1 MMLLSYIILQA
12 APASNSGS
20 SLLVVLIVIGAVV
33 SIKLVLD
40 SGKKRKQ
47 FVYDEFS
54 KKIRELSDK
63 NKALKS
69 ELDET
74 KKNLDR
80 QIKDNLEL
88 QRKLSDHNKYY
99 DILKEKYL
107 HLDEQARQIKD
118 NITMPEFTSY
128 RRTGQKLCALDIIKM
143 KDEIL
148 SWMKDGTKYYLV
160 LKQRFIDGVDYEPK
174 CNYVNVG
181 YRYPDLICEKSPCCT
196 VVFGDAYIQTDA
208 PKNGIVYYEENS
220 SLNSGD
226 TILYIETDALAIE
239 EFEKGKIKER
249 LLQKKKKRELEKIA
263 MQELIDEG
271 MFFPESSKR
280 PPIPKEVADA
290 VWNRDGGK
298 CVYCGSTEN
307 LQFDHIIPF
316 SKGGATTVENL
327 QLLCQKCNLEKSNK
341 IG

>member
-1 MMLLSYIILQA
+1 MSLVSDTHGRVVERLSHITPNYKPEETALIILGDA
-12 APASNSGS
+12 GINFY
-20 SLLVVLIVIGAVV
+20 LN
-33 SIKLVLD
+33 KTD
-40 SGKKRKQ
+40 TKNKKNINVTGYTIYCVRGNHEERPENIPTMEEL
-47 FVYDEFS
+47 YDE
-54 KKIRELSDK
+54 
-63 NKALKS
+63 
-69 ELDET
+69 
-74 KKNLDR
+74 
-80 QIKDNLEL
+80 
-88 QRKLSDHNKYY
+88 
-99 DILKEKYL
+99 DI
-107 HLDEQARQIKD
+107 D
-118 NITMPEFTSY
+118 
-128 RRTGQKLCALDIIKM
+128 
-143 KDEIL
+143 
-148 SWMKDGTKYYLV
+148 
-160 LKQRFIDGVDYEPK
+160 
-174 CNYVNVG
+174 
-181 YRYPDLICEKSPCCT
+181 
-196 VVFGDAYIQTDA
+196 
-208 PKNGIVYYEENS
+208 GIVYYEENS

-316 SKGGATTVENL
+316 SKGGATTIENL
-327 QLLCQKCNLEKSNK
+327 QLLCQKCNSEKSNK